1 MDTNLETKVAEAIKS
16 INLGNNGYA
25 DIGNNR
31 EVADKVAEQGYIVLR
46 TKGLHGLPVYRG
58 FTTKAQEALA
68 KEPFGVP
75 TVNPCLSINTGEQ
88 PDYEAAILARQERH
102 MANF

>member
-1 MDTNLETKVAEAIKS
+1 MELTLETKVAAAIES

-46 TKGLHGLPVYRG
+46 TKNLHGLPVYRG
-58 FTTKAQEALA
+58 FTKKSQEALSQEA
-68 KEPFGVP
+68 FGVP
-75 TVNPCLSINTGEQ
+75 MVNPCLSINIGEQ
-88 PDYEAAILARQERH
+88 PDYEAAILARQERQ
-102 MANF
+102 MADF